1 MLMLEIAFS
10 QVTENV
16 ILNDSIKKN
25 TDFDYLELKG
35 FEVLEVALVFND
47 LDKCDEEK
55 NNLLSE
61 NVGLSKE
68 LDLRSEQVKQLVKAY
83 YYGGKAIEKYNES
96 NDVSKKIDALES
108 KHIENIQKISDNYL
122 KRLKKEKLK
131 KNIYKFSFV
140 ATLIYLGKVI
150 FLTTPPA

>member
-1 MLMLEIAFS
+1 MLMSEVAFS

-16 ILNDSIKKN
+16 ILNDTIKKN

-83 YYGGKAIEKYNES
+83 YYGDKAIEK
-96 NDVSKKIDALES
+96 
-108 KHIENIQKISDNYL
+108 
-122 KRLKKEKLK
+122 
-131 KNIYKFSFV
+131 
-140 ATLIYLGKVI
+140 
-150 FLTTPPA
+150 